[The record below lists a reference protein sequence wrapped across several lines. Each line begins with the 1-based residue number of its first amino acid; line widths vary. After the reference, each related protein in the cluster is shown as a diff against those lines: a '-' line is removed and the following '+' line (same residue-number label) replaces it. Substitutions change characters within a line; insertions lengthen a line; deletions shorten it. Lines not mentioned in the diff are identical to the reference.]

1 MAHLLSIRFDATA
14 CQYTGYGGIPK
25 FGFRNI
31 MAAAFTKLEEI
42 CENAR
47 MGREYALLG
56 DYETA
61 QIYYQSVLQQISQ
74 YTSTLKDTQQKQR
87 WHKVREEL
95 SKELDQVKEVQSI
108 LNSFKG
114 PLESAAAYP
123 QRADKMSHQGEDV
136 SSRDPDVW
144 PPPTPVEQPR

>member
-87 WHKVREEL
+87 WHKVSSSISTNERAY
-95 SKELDQVKEVQSI
+95 QSTC
-108 LNSFKG
+108 SFLG
-114 PLESAAAYP
+114 VAF
-123 QRADKMSHQGEDV
+123 SHWCDRSV
-136 SSRDPDVW
+136 RS
-144 PPPTPVEQPR
+144 